1 MALDVERDFLTVM
14 PNGVM
19 LSVIMLNVVMLG
31 AIMLSAVM
39 LNVVA
44 SIFLR
49 NLVAAV

>member
-1 MALDVERDFLTVM
+1 MTLDAECDFLTVM
-14 PNGVM
+14 LNGVM
-19 LSVIMLNVVMLG
+19 LSAIMLNVVMLG
-31 AIMLSAVM
+31 AIVLSVVL